1 MQNQD
6 ILQTFLSSSIYI
18 YFAHKTGHKKWFF
31 DKDGVNRWNASTPFT
46 CDILYYVTEGEFDL
60 RIGKRVCLIV

>member
-18 YFAHKTGHKKWFF
+18 YFAYKTGHKKWFF
-31 DKDGVNRWNASTPFT
+31 DKDGVNR
-46 CDILYYVTEGEFDL
+46 
-60 RIGKRVCLIV
+60 